1 MRLDL
6 GGVAQPSPPHT
17 ARFGLIKH
25 AAVTFCLFALSSL
38 ACAQPPLYWVP
49 FWVVPATPPTPL
61 PFPTPFWLWVR
72 LPAAQQSHP
81 EPNAV
86 VSRPPG
92 VEAVEP
98 PMVPPVQVPAPA
110 AIEAVLPPM
119 AVEAVLP
126 PMVPPVQVPSPAPA
140 AIPDTVPVAA
150 TMATPS
156 AVPTVEPRKETTRP
170 PVPLVPA
177 KLLPKRIKAAAKPGR
192 TGKAAVPEVGSAH
205 PPRKLCFKEGKLDVC
220 R

>member
-17 ARFGLIKH
+17 ARFGLIKQ

-98 PMVPPVQVPAPA
+98 PMVPPVQVP
-110 AIEAVLPPM
+110 
-119 AVEAVLP
+119 
-126 PMVPPVQVPSPAPA
+126 SPAPA

-150 TMATPS
+150 SMATPS